1 MGQNCPYYDLI
12 GYTEARVTGKGDTIE
27 IEGPY
32 EEIYSKQ
39 TPSARTEP
47 SPTSTSPVP
56 EVDVDGGDQVE
67 GGRNL

>member
-47 SPTSTSPVP
+47 SPTSTSP
-56 EVDVDGGDQVE
+56 EVDGGDQVE